1 MSQYEQSS
9 LAKASIKYMLL
20 NPLVPADFGISAQE
34 LVESINEFGCKA
46 EKVTTNNTPDSK
58 TVFFA
63 YAYSLETLERLVN
76 ETQLDGPIV
85 TVIAMYDQVI
95 E

>member
-1 MSQYEQSS
+1 MS
-9 LAKASIKYMLL
+9 KVKYMLL

-34 LVESINEFGCKA
+34 LIDAAHEFGCKL

-58 TVFFA
+58 TMFFA
-63 YAYSLETLERLVN
+63 WSYEKKTLERLIN
-76 ETQLDGPIV
+76 ETQLDGAMVEV
-85 TVIAMYDQVI
+85 TAMYDQVI

>member
-1 MSQYEQSS
+1 MS
-9 LAKASIKYMLL
+9 KVKFMLL
-20 NPLVPADFGISAQE
+20 NPLVPADFDISAQE
-34 LVESINEFGCKA
+34 LIESLNEFGCKA

-63 YAYSLETLERLVN
+63 WSYEKKTLENLIN
-76 ETQLDGPIV
+76 EVQLDGSIV
-85 TVIAMYDQVI
+85 EVAAIHDQVF